1 MKKNIYNLIF
11 FICFKI
17 YFEYKYKI
25 SIIIP
30 VYKGEKYI
38 RDCIETLINQ
48 TLTNIQIIFID
59 DESPDNSSNIIK
71 EYAKTDQRIILK
83 YIKHASISETR
94 NEGLKYVE
102 GEYLGFMD
110 DDDFIDPEQYEK
122 MYEYAKKDDCDFV
135 GFGDERFNEG
145 INELKYNNIVKLNY
159 SNSNVNT
166 TKYFKNYKNEIWN
179 KIYKTKIIKENGIK
193 FFPIGAE
200 DLHFNLQF
208 YPFVKRHKFI
218 NTKSYYY
225 RLKKRVL
232 YNRRH
237 YLFNKS
243 DIFFNSLNEFYHK
256 IELDKKDPIL
266 FLHLFF
272 SAYENLYYA
281 EDLKLNIKYLKIFFN
296 VLEKSEIF
304 NKNNIEKMP
313 KDNIEFYHY
322 IFNAYNEKKKEDL

>member
-1 MKKNIYNLIF
+1 
-11 FICFKI
+11 
-17 YFEYKYKI
+17 
-25 SIIIP
+25 
-30 VYKGEKYI
+30 
-38 RDCIETLINQ
+38 
-48 TLTNIQIIFID
+48 
-59 DESPDNSSNIIK
+59 
-71 EYAKTDQRIILK
+71 
-83 YIKHASISETR
+83 
-94 NEGLKYVE
+94 
-102 GEYLGFMD
+102 
-110 DDDFIDPEQYEK
+110 

-135 GFGDERFNEG
+135 GFGEVRFNEG
-145 INELKYNNIVKLNY
+145 INQIKYNNIVKLNY
-159 SNSNVNT
+159 SDSNVNT
-166 TKYFKNYKNEIWN
+166 TKYFKNYRNEIWN

-218 NTKSYYY
+218 NTTSYYY

-232 YNRRH
+232 YRRRH

-243 DIFFNSLNEFYHK
+243 EIFFNSLNEFYHK

-272 SAYENLYYA
+272 SAYQNLYYA
-281 EDLKLNIKYLKIFFN
+281 EDLKLNVIYLKIFFN
-296 VLEKSEIF
+296 ILEKLEIF

>member
-1 MKKNIYNLIF
+1 MFNFLICLILINIL
-11 FICFKI
+11 KS
-17 YFEYKYKI
+17 EKYKI
-25 SIIIP
+25 SVIIP
-30 VYKGEKYI
+30 IYRARRYLRECMTSI
-38 RDCIETLINQ
+38 INQ
-48 TLTNIQIIFID
+48 TLKEIQIICIND
-59 DESPDNSSNIIK
+59 QSPDSSLLILEEFAKKDKRIIIK
-71 EYAKTDQRIILK
+71 N
-83 YIKHASISETR
+83 IKHSGISSAR

-135 GFGDERFNEG
+135 GFGDERFNEE
-145 INELKYNNIVKLNY
+145 INQLKYNNIVKLNY

-237 YLFNKS
+237 YLFSKS
-243 DIFFNSLNEFYHK
+243 EIFFNSLNEFYHK